1 MAGEHVWND
10 FIGAFLRL
18 FQQDRFAR
26 EDKIDEADGGSA
38 GHLQRKRKEQTEE
51 RKEEED
57 KPLTGLWRDLP
68 IVYSQALPPH
78 LASFP
83 APGQLSIAYSTEK
96 RSRGEPGNE
105 ATPHLH
111 VHVKN

>member
-10 FIGAFLRL
+10 FIGAFLGL

-38 GHLQRKRKEQTEE
+38 GHLQRKREELKEE
-51 RKEEED
+51 RSEEKD
-57 KPLTGLWRDLP
+57 KPLTCLRRDP
-68 IVYSQALPPH
+68 PTVYTQVLPPH

-83 APGQLSIAYSTEK
+83 VPGPAFRRLQYGKVVVGRAWERDYSSLTC
-96 RSRGEPGNE
+96 
-105 ATPHLH
+105 
-111 VHVKN
+111 